1 MFTICAPV
9 IIYLGFSISQI
20 LIDTYSGLYNMAL
33 MKFMVMIIISVMLNI
48 LCSHG
53 LGLISW
59 MIVFIPFIFMSVI
72 VVTLLYLFG
81 LKATTGKIKDD
92 ENNSNSNNNNN
103 NNNKTVTIDNTP
115 LPPLYSS
122 DPAYQS

>member
-33 MKFMVMIIISVMLNI
+33 MKLIVMIIISIMLNI
-48 LCSHG
+48 LCSKG
-53 LGLISW
+53 LGIISW

-72 VVTLLYLFG
+72 VVTLLYIFG

-92 ENNSNSNNNNN
+92 KNNDNNSNNNNN
-103 NNNKTVTIDNTP
+103 NKTIVNES
-115 LPPLYSS
+115 LPPLYTS